1 MTAWGEVVRR
11 MQNRGQVLPNDPGH
25 EVEPVVDGRRAGLKE
40 RPLVTLV
47 DFIVAQP
54 QSDILWMGHRL
65 DSGCITVVHSAD
77 KFQYAG

>member
-1 MTAWGEVVRR
+1 MTAWSEVARR
-11 MQNRGQVLPNDPGH
+11 MQNQGQVLLNDPGH
-25 EVEPVVDGRRAGLKE
+25 EIEPVVDGRRADLKE
-40 RPLVTLV
+40 CPLVTLV

-65 DSGCITVVHSAD
+65 DSGCVTVVHSAD